1 MRNTMGTMGGRT
13 VEGVEPE
20 LDDVADEDEFGDALL
35 GTELGELI
43 KELARNGVALERTV
57 MRTKRWSMR
66 DRRTDH

>member
-1 MRNTMGTMGGRT
+1 MGTMGGRT

-43 KELARNGVALERTV
+43 KELVRNGVALEDSRENEEIEHEG
-57 MRTKRWSMR
+57 S
-66 DRRTDH
+66 TDGPPNR